1 MAGVEG
7 NGLCHELT
15 VRSEKAMATQKPDW
29 QKDRLMSGEAPAR
42 LEKL

>member
-15 VRSEKAMATQKPDW
+15 VRSEKAMVNTET
-29 QKDRLMSGEAPAR
+29 RLAEGQTHVG
-42 LEKL
+42 